1 MGNSNATPSSS
12 SSVSLADF
20 VNTAPA
26 TGNSTS
32 STGFDASKM
41 SGKPCTR
48 ILFDEKKFDSDSCQN
63 HFKDN
68 SKSLPKP
75 ILKKITKAFKDH
87 NQDKDAIDKFL
98 LAVDTK
104 V

>member
-1 MGNSNATPSSS
+1 VKDSFIKDVFSSDPRES
-12 SSVSLADF
+12 ISE
-20 VNTAPA
+20 
-26 TGNSTS
+26 
-32 STGFDASKM
+32 SKLIK
-41 SGKPCTR
+41 SFEYRILQRIAR
-48 ILFDEKKFDSDSCQN
+48 ILFDDAKFDSDSCQN